1 VRGEQVA
8 DHLFGGAVGLGH
20 RRQVGLGV
28 DDQVGRQEALAR
40 HGVRGVG
47 EGEGQG
53 EVGRERA
60 HGSHATVRFMAE
72 PGPPTAVEIAKV
84 LRSYFAGDQLRT
96 MPRAGRKRQIVLE
109 YVVQVFE
116 PGVRYPEVE
125 VNSIL
130 RQVWS
135 DTAALRRYLV
145 DAGLLGRGEGA
156 YWRTGGPVDV

>member
-1 VRGEQVA
+1 
-8 DHLFGGAVGLGH
+8 
-20 RRQVGLGV
+20 
-28 DDQVGRQEALAR
+28 
-40 HGVRGVG
+40 
-47 EGEGQG
+47 
-53 EVGRERA
+53 
-60 HGSHATVRFMAE
+60 MAE